1 MKSCTRAIST
11 RLGRLC
17 NARVSRGCTMAWDGI
32 RLVMSLMGFGIL
44 SLVSVFFFFVFFLG
58 VRALMRV
65 DTALRKQRLHV
76 LGHQSKNGTLPVMEE
91 LTLGIAASALSGLV
105 STPFS
110 NIVTRKQTHA
120 LLYPGAKRPSFAD
133 VYHDIMREK
142 GITGFWSGYA
152 ASLLLTFNPS
162 ITFLLYEF
170 AKPHA
175 VKLKRG
181 RFSKL
186 DMFLLVALCKAAA
199 TTLTFPLN
207 TIRIRSQMD
216 YGGDEWE
223 GMIESSRVSKG
234 KHHGKGLDARYRQTL
249 RKAGGIIELITQI
262 VKREGISALY
272 IGLGGALFK
281 GFFTHGSL
289 CSSDF
294 PSQDHSLTKIFR
306 RHHDDQATGPPF
318 RPEVVLF
325 RVGRLQP
332 Q

>member
-1 MKSCTRAIST
+1 
-11 RLGRLC
+11 
-17 NARVSRGCTMAWDGI
+17 
-32 RLVMSLMGFGIL
+32 
-44 SLVSVFFFFVFFLG
+44 
-58 VRALMRV
+58 MRV

-76 LGHQSKNGTLPVMEE
+76 LGHNKNVTLPVMEE

-120 LLYPGAKRPSFAD
+120 LLYPKGKRPSFAD
-133 VYHDIMREK
+133 IYHDIMRDK

-216 YGGDEWE
+216 DGGDEWE
-223 GMIESSRVSKG
+223 GIIESSRVSKG
-234 KHHGKGLDARYRQTL
+234 KHGKGLDARYRRTL
-249 RKAGGIIELITQI
+249 KRASGIIELITQI

-272 IGLGGALFK
+272 IGLGGALFR

-289 CSSDF
+289 YSRF
-294 PSQDHSLTKIFR
+294 FSQDHSLTKTCR

-318 RPEVVLF
+318 HPEAVLF
-325 RVGRLQP
+325 RVGRLQS